1 MTSKTPPT
9 VSLARRTRSISF
21 TMAAEAWAS
30 KHRTGEASTSSR
42 SSGPGGPA
50 SSGTATVPIRTTW
63 ESTRMPS
70 SARNALHGHPAATRA
85 AVSLALARSKTFRT
99 SSNPYFMTPARSAW
113 PGRGRVSLSPGSV
126 SPSTAIRSR
135 YFSSHSAFSIV
146 MAMGLPRVRPCR
158 TPDRISNRSPS
169 SFCRPLRPCPWRR
182 RASSPATS
190 FGATGTPAGNPS
202 STATRAF
209 PCDSPAVS
217 SRNMNLMIGE
227 CGGRP
232 RFPGTALEP
241 ATAPPVR
248 GPPEPYFCGLVQSVN
263 PSSPKT
269 KRAQLPLIE
278 TSLKFPANLSP
289 TDTVNTVPST
299 STWTLVPPRKMSRS
313 TTVWPP
319 IVVLCPPPGVVGV
332 GVGVPVPPGGG
343 GGGTVPVPPGGG
355 GLTLPPGGGGDP
367 VCRDGGMENGSRDP
381 ARTTG
386 GSVSRGVGVG
396 LTVGGGVGPPVEIGG
411 NGDSS
416 PPPPRSTF
424 RKTKASRA
432 TPAAAPNSISA
443 RRSRGERA
451 MLLGS
456 LARPGHGAGPSAR
469 VGRVELHAQLHAEGV
484 HRRTGWRGPPRGD
497 RDAGHLGRPRQRLQ
511 FVQELLQREVAA
523 GHRDRG
529 RDGRERPGG
538 IEQGVPRRHGEE
550 IHTRGVGR
558 RRQQPDESREVRRG
572 RHLVAQLLDLGLHLG
587 GVRLRLLQAGELS
600 AEGRRL
606 SLLRR
611 DVRLRL
617 GHLIHLGEHQEE
629 DGQHRDHRDDGARDD
644 RSPAAHGRPL
654 PRLVAASTDRSSPL
668 LKV

>member
-9 VSLARRTRSISF
+9 VSLAFRTRSISF
-21 TMAAEAWAS
+21 TIEAEAWAS

-169 SFCRPLRPCPWRR
+169 SFCRPLRPYPWRR

-190 FGATGTPAGNPS
+190 FGAMGTPAGNPS
-202 STATRAF
+202 RTATRAL

-217 SRNMNLMIGE
+217 SRNMHLMIGE

-248 GPPEPYFCGLVQSVN
+248 GPPKLYFCGLVQSVN

-269 KRAQLPLIE
+269 KRAQFPLIE
-278 TSLKFPANLSP
+278 TSLKFPSKVSP
-289 TDTVNTVPST
+289 TDTVNTLPST
-299 STWTLVPPRKMSRS
+299 STWTLVPPWKMSMS

-319 IVVLCPPPGVVGV
+319 TVVLCPPPGVVGV
-332 GVGVPVPPGGG
+332 GVGVPVPVGGG
-343 GGGTVPVPPGGG
+343 MVPVPVGG
-355 GLTLPPGGGGDP
+355 GLTLPLGGGDP
-367 VCRDGGMENGSRDP
+367 VCKAGGMENGSRDP

-386 GSVSRGVGVG
+386 GSVSRGVAVG
-396 LTVGGGVGPPVEIGG
+396 LTVGVGVGPPVEIGG
-411 NGDSS
+411 GAASS
-416 PPPPRSTF
+416 PPPPPSTF
-424 RKTKASRA
+424 RKTKASS
-432 TPAAAPNSISA
+432 AAPATAPNRIRA

-451 MLLGS
+451 IVLSS
-456 LARPGHGAGPSAR
+456 LARPGRGAGPSAR

-484 HRRTGWRGPPRGD
+484 HRRAGWRGSSGGD
-497 RDAGHLGRPRQRLQ
+497 RDADHLCGPRKRLQ
-511 FVQELLQREVAA
+511 PEQELVQCEVAA
-523 GHRDRG
+523 GHGDRG
-529 RDGRERPGG
+529 RDARERPRG
-538 IEQGVPRRHGEE
+538 IELGGPRRHGEE
-550 IHTRGVGR
+550 VHGRAVGR
-558 RRQQPDESREVRRG
+558 RRQQPDERGEVRRR
-572 RHLVAQLLDLGLHLG
+572 RHLVAQLRDLGLHLR
-587 GVRLRLLQAGELS
+587 GVRLSLLQAGELS
-600 AEGRRL
+600 AEGR
-606 SLLRR
+606 LLGLRRR
-611 DVRLRL
+611 DVLLRL
-617 GHLIHLGEHQEE
+617 AHLVHLGEHQEE
-629 DGQHRDHRDDGARDD
+629 DGQHRDHGDDDARDD
-644 RSPAAHGRPL
+644 RSSPAHVSPF